1 MDTNLSIGM
10 TGEKREIVSHDNTA
24 MKHGSGSLPVYA
36 TPAMVALM
44 EGACVNA
51 VATHLGDG
59 LSTVGIDLKIK
70 HTAATPVGMTVRTVG
85 ELVEI
90 DGKRLLFTVKAFDDK
105 EQIGSGTHERFI
117 IAAEKFLQKAE
128 AKKAAHPT
136 H

>member
-1 MDTNLSIGM
+1 MTESLPVGV
-10 TGEKREIVSHDNTA
+10 TGEKTERVTHENTA
-24 MKHGSGSLPVYA
+24 IKHGSGSLPVYA

-128 AKKAAHPT
+128 AKKAE
-136 H
+136 

>member
-1 MDTNLSIGM
+1 MDTNLSIGL
-10 TGEKREIVSHDNTA
+10 TGEKREIVSNDNTA
-24 MKHGSGSLPVYA
+24 IKHGSGNLPVYA

-51 VATHLGDG
+51 VAPYLGDG

-70 HTAATPVGMTVRTVG
+70 HTAATPVGMTVRAVG

-117 IAAEKFLQKAE
+117 IAAEKFFQKAE
-128 AKKAAHPT
+128 AKKAD
-136 H
+136 

>member
-1 MDTNLSIGM
+1 MTESLPVGA
-10 TGEKREIVSHDNTA
+10 TGEKTERVTHENTA
-24 MKHGSGSLPVYA
+24 IKHGSGNLPVYA

-51 VATHLGDG
+51 VAPHLGDG

-70 HTAATPVGMTVRTVG
+70 HTAATPVGMTVRAVG

-90 DGKRLLFTVKAFDDK
+90 DGKRLLFTVHAFDDK

-117 IAAEKFLQKAE
+117 IAAENLPGAD
-128 AKKAAHPT
+128 T
-136 H
+136 HCDL

>member
-1 MDTNLSIGM
+1 MTESLPVGA
-10 TGEKREIVSHDNTA
+10 TGEKTERVTHENTA
-24 MKHGSGSLPVYA
+24 IKHGSGSLPVYA

-51 VATHLGDG
+51 VAPHLAEGT
-59 LSTVGIDLKIK
+59 STVGIDLKIK
-70 HTAATPVGMTVRTVG
+70 HTAATPVGLTVRAVG

-90 DGKRLLFTVKAFDDK
+90 DDK

-128 AKKAAHPT
+128 AKKAD
-136 H
+136 